1 MKKFLIPVM
10 TIASYLFSQSVQ
22 AQNCPEKSP
31 VSWACNKG
39 YWVVESNKDTPRE
52 AVIYFY
58 NNNHKLVG
66 REEWKNQRLK
76 LGRKKTLE
84 QLKTSLEQA
93 MARYEKESGQIE
105 TVSVKLNNE

>member
-1 MKKFLIPVM
+1 MKKFLIPVL
-10 TIASYLFSQSVQ
+10 TIATYLFSQSVQ

-31 VSWACNKG
+31 VSWACATG
-39 YWVVESNKDTPRE
+39 YWVVESNKHTPRE
-52 AVIYFY
+52 SVIFFY

-66 REEWKNQRLK
+66 REEIKNQRLK

-93 MARYEKESGQIE
+93 IARYEKESGQIE
-105 TVSVKLNNE
+105 TVSVKLKNE